1 MGKPDYD
8 VLIIGGG
15 PGGSTAAAYARQHD
29 LRTLLVEKCEFPRFR
44 IGESMLPTSNA
55 ILRETGAWPKIEA
68 AGFIPKYG
76 AMFYLANGP
85 GEKEVDFRNSLIP
98 GLESTY
104 QVERA
109 KFDGILLDHARSV
122 GTEVRMQTT
131 VRAIES
137 DGEGNRVE
145 LESTAGRQTVTARW
159 VLDASGRDNFFT
171 TDQKRAIDPPTSA
184 KRMAVYSHFH
194 GVPRPSGRRAGHTIV
209 VRLET
214 GWFWIIPIDEQRTSV
229 GLVTTLEAMRRA
241 NLEPAE
247 LFRQAVDGSPRLR
260 ELMGHATPTMEF
272 RVTSDYT
279 YFRRELARERLLLV
293 GDAAG
298 FFDPIFSSGVYMSLW
313 SAQQA
318 VKLIVKADE
327 TGRTLTVS
335 ERRLYTRAI
344 KHHAGVFR
352 RLIAMFYDNESFAVF
367 MCEEVPW
374 DLMPGLTSIV
384 AGHAKLTWPL
394 WWRFKIF
401 LLVCRLQHRFK
412 MVPPL
417 DYGPPAGV
425 KAEA

>member
-1 MGKPDYD
+1 MTAADYD

-15 PGGSTAAAYARQHD
+15 PGGSCAAAYARQHH

-85 GEKEVDFRNSLIP
+85 GEKEVDFRNSLVP

-109 KFDGILLDHARSV
+109 KFDGILLDHAHSL

-137 DGEGNRVE
+137 DGQGNRVE
-145 LESTAGRQTVTARW
+145 IEGNAGKQTVTARW
-159 VLDASGRDNFFT
+159 VIDASGRDNFFT

-194 GVPRPSGRRAGHTIV
+194 GVPRPVGRRAGHTIV
-209 VRLET
+209 VRLEE

-229 GLVTTLEAMRRA
+229 GLVTTLAAMQRTKV
-241 NLEPAE
+241 EPAE
-247 LFRQAVDGSPRLR
+247 LFRQAVAGSARLR
-260 ELMGHATPTMEF
+260 ELMGAAVPTMEF

-318 VKLIVKADE
+318 VKLIMQADE
-327 TGRTLTVS
+327 TGRGLTLR
-335 ERRLYTRAI
+335 ERRDYTRAI
-344 KHHAGVFR
+344 KRHADVFR
-352 RLIAMFYDNESFAVF
+352 RLIAMFYDNQSFAVF
-367 MCEEVPW
+367 MREEVPW

-401 LLVCRLQHRFK
+401 LLVCRLQHHFK
-412 MVPPL
+412 TVPPL
-417 DYGPPAGV
+417 EYGPQLP
-425 KAEA
+425 